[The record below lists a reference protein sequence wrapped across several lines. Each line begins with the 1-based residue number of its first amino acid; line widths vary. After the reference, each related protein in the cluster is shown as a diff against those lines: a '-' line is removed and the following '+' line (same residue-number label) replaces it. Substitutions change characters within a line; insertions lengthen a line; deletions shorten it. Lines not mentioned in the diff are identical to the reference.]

1 MQRFCFILVLQ
12 AIGVYNIEPFLL
24 TEVPCGRES
33 NKKGTKKLK
42 TIFVVDDN
50 NVNLLSAERALSK
63 HYRIFTMP
71 SALKMFDLLEHV
83 TPDLILLDIMMP
95 KMDGLEA
102 LKVLKSKPGKE
113 NIPVIFLTSKN
124 DAATQSLGLE
134 MGAVDFISKPI
145 SPPILLDRIKPHM
158 D

>member
-1 MQRFCFILVLQ
+1 MLVLH
-12 AIGVYNIEPFLL
+12 AVTVYNFSTILSKCG
-24 TEVPCGRES
+24 TERQGI
-33 NKKGTKKLK
+33 KKNMK

-95 KMDGLEA
+95 KMDGFEA
-102 LKVLKSKPGKE
+102 LKVLKTKQGKE
-113 NIPVIFLTSKN
+113 NIPVIFLTSRN
-124 DAATQSLGLE
+124 DAETESLGYEL
-134 MGAVDFISKPI
+134 GALDYIPKPF
-145 SPPILLDRIKPHM
+145 SGPALLNRIKSHL